1 MPPKPKPND
10 ELSERIIEI
19 LKASAPEMMKLN
31 DLAKALQIKS
41 DSTEYDALRIK
52 LNDMDQ
58 RKQIYK
64 STRRRFGLRP
74 LGEISAF
81 TGIMRFQYN
90 RGMVETGAKEF
101 PIVYVREQDLNT
113 ALDGDRVRVK
123 LLALKK
129 GKKPYGTI
137 TEVLQRS

>member
-1 MPPKPKPND
+1 MSPTPKHND
-10 ELSERIIEI
+10 ALADQIIEI

-31 DLAKALQIKS
+31 DLAKALNIRS
-41 DSTEYDALRIK
+41 DSNEYDALRIK

-58 RKQIYK
+58 RKQLYK

-81 TGIMRFQYN
+81 TGILRFQYN
-90 RGMVETGAKEF
+90 RGSVETGSKEF
-101 PIVYVREQDLNT
+101 PVVYVREQEMRN

-129 GKKPYGTI
+129 GK
-137 TEVLQRS
+137 